1 MVKDLTRKPLYACT
15 IWSEDFTRRFNANR
29 HNWKIHSGK
38 AEIVKFIDY
47 YIGRLSGKY
56 LPADPLSYRI
66 KNRNKNK
73 AATFVHEKNDENNN
87 NLYHEKSDPS
97 YMKTQPHITEPP
109 SQNGIY
115 DKNNNNFSISI
126 GGIKTGNNPLNRM
139 HYLNN
144 LFRPSDQKA
153 KELLQKQKI
162 KDKIEDIKG
171 MLCDFHPPEG
181 VQILVAELNNR
192 FNATTDYTAFNEELE
207 NYRNTLV
214 DLYLG
219 YANPFK

>member
-1 MVKDLTRKPLYACT
+1 M
-15 IWSEDFTRRFNANR
+15 
-29 HNWKIHSGK
+29 
-38 AEIVKFIDY
+38 
-47 YIGRLSGKY
+47 
-56 LPADPLSYRI
+56 
-66 KNRNKNK
+66 
-73 AATFVHEKNDENNN
+73 
-87 NLYHEKSDPS
+87 
-97 YMKTQPHITEPP
+97 
-109 SQNGIY
+109 
-115 DKNNNNFSISI
+115 
-126 GGIKTGNNPLNRM
+126 
-139 HYLNN
+139 NN

-153 KELLQKQKI
+153 KEPLHKQKI

>member
-1 MVKDLTRKPLYACT
+1 MRAQYVVKTLL
-15 IWSEDFTRRFNANR
+15 EDST

-47 YIGRLSGKY
+47 YIGRLAG
-56 LPADPLSYRI
+56 
-66 KNRNKNK
+66 NKNK

-139 HYLNN
+139 H
-144 LFRPSDQKA
+144 
-153 KELLQKQKI
+153 
-162 KDKIEDIKG
+162 
-171 MLCDFHPPEG
+171 
-181 VQILVAELNNR
+181 
-192 FNATTDYTAFNEELE
+192 
-207 NYRNTLV
+207 
-214 DLYLG
+214 
-219 YANPFK
+219 